1 MSPVPT
7 APTPTALVRRTP
19 GGGGCPEFPWVPS
32 LMSPPSPGCV
42 RCPAG
47 TEPVLGLE
55 YKWWNVLPPNM
66 ETTVLSGINFE
77 YKGMAGTAAPPP
89 PRPHGAGD
97 VTELSPCPRRLGG
110 GRGLHLHGSGSLRQR
125 LHDPDAAGARLQ
137 VSASHIPGVPSPPP
151 CRVPTVPVS
160 PAPRSRRWR
169 MGTARRWRGL
179 PSSSRRSAA
188 SAVSCTSWW

>member
-1 MSPVPT
+1 M
-7 APTPTALVRRTP
+7 
-19 GGGGCPEFPWVPS
+19 CPEFPWVPS

-151 CRVPTVPVS
+151 CRVPTVPMS
-160 PAPRSRRWR
+160 PPSPCPQPPAAGAGGWGQQGGGADYLRLRD
-169 MGTARRWRGL
+169 GL
-179 PSSSRRSAA
+179 QRQL
-188 SAVSCTSWW
+188 